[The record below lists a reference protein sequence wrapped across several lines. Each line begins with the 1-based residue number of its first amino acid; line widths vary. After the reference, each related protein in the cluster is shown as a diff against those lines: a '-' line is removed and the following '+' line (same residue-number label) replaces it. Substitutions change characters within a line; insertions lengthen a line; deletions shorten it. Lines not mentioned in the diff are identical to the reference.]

1 VDRDYIL
8 YTGRYNDNLYW
19 KDCETWID
27 YWYFK
32 TINNIYA

>member
-1 VDRDYIL
+1 MTINGQDSVDRDYIL

-27 YWYFK
+27 Y
-32 TINNIYA
+32 